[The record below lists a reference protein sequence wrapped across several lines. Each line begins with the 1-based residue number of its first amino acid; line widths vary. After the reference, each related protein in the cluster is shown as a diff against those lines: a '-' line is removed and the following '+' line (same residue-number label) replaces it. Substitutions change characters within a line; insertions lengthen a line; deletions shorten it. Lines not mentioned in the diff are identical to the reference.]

1 MLISPI
7 TGFIVVFTNL
17 IQARIS
23 AKRLTKLF
31 KAVLEAEEEKSKK
44 EFLKEKEGKLK
55 IGEIFI
61 EKADFCWGS
70 EKYRKVFEGDEGK
83 GKAEQEREKMRE
95 KLNSL
100 ASSASFYR
108 KLDAISFS
116 SVSSKKSNLTH
127 QKKNSRSSI
136 QNSKENSN
144 NEKKKLNYNI
154 LEDITIKLPPGGFY
168 GIIGKVGSGK
178 SSLLYGILQQLTT
191 VKGTSLSRGTFAFI
205 AQEAF
210 LINDTFKNNILFGKK
225 FHKKKY
231 KKIIEMCELKED
243 IETLPGRDETEIG
256 VNGINLS
263 GGQKQRISI
272 ARALY
277 SNRDIYIVD
286 DCLSALDAYVGKNIL
301 ENVFKKFLKGKT
313 VVMVTHNLTFL
324 DDFDKIF
331 LIENGRIA
339 REGKIGEIR
348 DTDEFREYAIE
359 VEEIEKEGREEE
371 EEESVGFLDDDYDD
385 FLDENGGNLN
395 TYNSDNPNIKD
406 KGNELNSLDVPAE
419 GKIEVLQRGDKV
431 NNKKLNILD
440 KDDRDFMNS
449 DISGN
454 SEESSEKT
462 KKLKKKGILMV
473 KETRFTGAVGG
484 KVYKYYFSKGGFCG
498 VFVFVILAILTIL
511 LELFG
516 EWWIG
521 QWSFDA
527 LGLSLGT
534 YAWIYFGIS
543 GLFIVFYLLKSLAYA
558 VFSSKIG

>member
-1 MLISPI
+1 
-7 TGFIVVFTNL
+7 
-17 IQARIS
+17 
-23 AKRLTKLF
+23 
-31 KAVLEAEEEKSKK
+31 
-44 EFLKEKEGKLK
+44 
-55 IGEIFI
+55 
-61 EKADFCWGS
+61 
-70 EKYRKVFEGDEGK
+70 
-83 GKAEQEREKMRE
+83 
-95 KLNSL
+95 
-100 ASSASFYR
+100 
-108 KLDAISFS
+108 
-116 SVSSKKSNLTH
+116 
-127 QKKNSRSSI
+127 
-136 QNSKENSN
+136 
-144 NEKKKLNYNI
+144 
-154 LEDITIKLPPGGFY
+154 
-168 GIIGKVGSGK
+168 
-178 SSLLYGILQQLTT
+178 
-191 VKGTSLSRGTFAFI
+191 
-205 AQEAF
+205 
-210 LINDTFKNNILFGKK
+210 
-225 FHKKKY
+225 
-231 KKIIEMCELKED
+231 MCELKED